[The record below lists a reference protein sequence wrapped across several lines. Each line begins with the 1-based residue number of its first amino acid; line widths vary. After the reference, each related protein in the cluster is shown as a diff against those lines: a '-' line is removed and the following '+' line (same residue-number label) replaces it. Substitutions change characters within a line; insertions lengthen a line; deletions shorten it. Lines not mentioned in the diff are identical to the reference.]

1 MISVFGVRSTLCYF
15 IAHVAYYICCG
26 LWKKINPQF
35 VSEFLWVG
43 HGEIY
48 EILLTGVFLQRDHVE
63 ILWALCCN
71 DCYTSRRVLNFFSLI
86 FVLRINSVNITFV
99 LHRFSNWVSFIPVHS
114 NYSGQTQPRQ
124 NQSFESDRTIS
135 KHIEPAPNVE
145 SVCGHA
151 ANTNYFRVSIESHS
165 SIFCYFFIT
174 MNSSHDEIHPCVWAS
189 TL

>member
-1 MISVFGVRSTLCYF
+1 MLRSLK
-15 IAHVAYYICCG
+15 A
-26 LWKKINPQF
+26 INPQF

-86 FVLRINSVNITFV
+86 FVLRINSVNIIFV

-124 NQSFESDRTIS
+124 NQSFESDRTQS

-174 MNSSHDEIHPCVWAS
+174 MNSSHDEIHPCVWAC